1 MRTTVDIPD
10 LLYRRAKAKAA
21 LRGET
26 FKRFLVKA
34 VRNELKK
41 AEPPE
46 GKRLEGPLFV
56 NRETLVY
63 TGEELSE
70 ILQDDDRALLG

>member
-1 MRTTVDIPD
+1 MDIPD

-26 FKRFLVKA
+26 FKRFLLKA
-34 VRNELKK
+34 VSNELKK
-41 AEPPE
+41 TEPAE
-46 GKRLEGPLFV
+46 GNRLEGPLFA
-56 NRETLVY
+56 NREPVVFTSE
-63 TGEELSE
+63 GLSE

>member
-1 MRTTVDIPD
+1 MS
-10 LLYRRAKAKAA
+10 
-21 LRGET
+21 
-26 FKRFLVKA
+26 
-34 VRNELKK
+34 NELKK
-41 AEPPE
+41 TEPPE

>member
-26 FKRFLVKA
+26 FKRFLLKA
-34 VRNELKK
+34 VSNELKK
-41 AEPPE
+41 TEPPE
-46 GKRLEGPLFV
+46 RNRLEGPLFA
-56 NRETLVY
+56 NREPLVY
-63 TGEELSE
+63 TGEGLSE
-70 ILQDDDRALLG
+70 ILDEDDRALLG